1 MWTAQD
7 VVDYLLTTTGGGA
20 QDGEHRAIRQATIH
34 GIREVMQCRDWLWHT
49 KTGWFQTYFIQ
60 TTSTFTKNNTTITV
74 GSSTGF
80 VPGRVVSFQPGY
92 FNLSPRVVRVDNA
105 TTITVDA
112 PPARDGTNV
121 PTQAQTFY
129 DLPENLRTI
138 DGLVSDTVGTLHAYI
153 SPQDWQRLEINTK
166 GTSEPYYYTIMRS
179 DTDPDNWQIRFVGVP
194 ANGTIL
200 HYTYRYTPKPMKY
213 MGFESVCRQGTVT
226 TTGTTAVTGTGTNF
240 QADFKDSVIRFGT
253 TSSSAESI
261 GSLTPYAYEQKI
273 REVGSTTGLTME
285 GSVPALAGVKY
296 AISDL
301 IDASPQMYTAILSA
315 AEMWYARITGKSAG
329 DAVALYNKDLRRAL
343 EDDTVSPMSGRP
355 NTGTYPT
362 PRTMGYRSALLPD
375 TGII

>member
-49 KTGWFQTYFIQ
+49 KVGFIKTYFVQ
-60 TTSTFTKNNTTITV
+60 TNSTFTKGNTTITV
-74 GSSTGF
+74 ENSAGF
-80 VPGRVVSFQPGY
+80 VPGRTVSFQPGY
-92 FNLSPRVVRVDNA
+92 FNVTPRVMQVVNA
-105 TTITVDA
+105 TTIVVDA
-112 PPARDGTNV
+112 PPAYDGSNV
-121 PTQAQTFY
+121 PTQAQTYY

-153 SPQDWQRLEINTK
+153 SPQEWLRLQINTK

-194 ANGTIL
+194 ASGTIL
-200 HYTYRYTPKPMKY
+200 HYTYRYVPQPMKY
-213 MGFESVCRQGTVT
+213 MGFESICRQGTVT
-226 TTGTTAVTGTGTNF
+226 TNGTTAVTGTGTAF
-240 QADFKDSVIRFGT
+240 PSAFVGAVIRFGSAT
-253 TSSSAESI
+253 SSAESI

-273 REVGSTTGLTME
+273 SAVGSTTGLTTE
-285 GSVPALAGVKY
+285 GTVPALTGVKY
-296 AISDL
+296 AVSDL

-343 EDDTVSPMSGRP
+343 EDDTVSPLSGRP
-355 NTGTYPT
+355 QTWPYPT
-362 PRTMGYRSALLPD
+362 PRTMGYRSALLND
-375 TGII
+375 IGG